1 MSRVFIGG
9 IATESNSFAAVP
21 TVMADFEEAGIFHG
35 DATRHP
41 PAHFTE
47 PLHRWR
53 AHAEAAGHTVVEGL
67 MACAQP
73 GGVTTA
79 RTWAALR
86 DRLAQDLREAGP
98 VDLILLN
105 LHGGM
110 IADGEPDC
118 EGALLQAAREIAP
131 RAVIGCEL
139 DPHCHLTD
147 RMVRNAD
154 LIVTYKEYPHTDISA
169 RADDLWQLA
178 VKTLA
183 GEVRPVAARADC
195 HMLSV
200 WHTTR
205 APMSGF
211 VQEMLAAEQR
221 PGILSVSFCHA
232 FALGDVPGLGSRM
245 LAYADGDAA
254 AAQAIASQMAERVW
268 SIREQTR
275 TRWLGAAE
283 GVHQALA
290 HRGRQPVVIA
300 DVADNPGV
308 GAGADNTELLA
319 ELIQRHVTGALVGL
333 MYDPM
338 AVGLCLG
345 VGEGAALHLR
355 VGGKFSPRSGVP
367 LDLRVRVL
375 RIARDQQQTTVGGQR
390 MSIGNM
396 VLIETE
402 EGIRIA
408 LNDVRTQLFHPD
420 AFAGI
425 GIDPAGCPV
434 VVVKSTQHFHAG
446 FAPLAGAVLYVRTA
460 GAVQFEGP
468 VPPYRER
475 DGDYWPC
482 VEWPTGWAHLKSSPG

>member
-1 MSRVFIGG
+1 
-9 IATESNSFAAVP
+9 
-21 TVMADFEEAGIFHG
+21 
-35 DATRHP
+35 
-41 PAHFTE
+41 
-47 PLHRWR
+47 
-53 AHAEAAGHTVVEGL
+53 
-67 MACAQP
+67 
-73 GGVTTA
+73 
-79 RTWAALR
+79 
-86 DRLAQDLREAGP
+86 
-98 VDLILLN
+98 
-105 LHGGM
+105 
-110 IADGEPDC
+110 
-118 EGALLQAAREIAP
+118 
-131 RAVIGCEL
+131 
-139 DPHCHLTD
+139 
-147 RMVRNAD
+147 
-154 LIVTYKEYPHTDISA
+154 
-169 RADDLWQLA
+169 
-178 VKTLA
+178 
-183 GEVRPVAARADC
+183 
-195 HMLSV
+195 
-200 WHTTR
+200 
-205 APMSGF
+205 
-211 VQEMLAAEQR
+211 
-221 PGILSVSFCHA
+221 
-232 FALGDVPGLGSRM
+232 M